1 MVRPTRVLAY
11 LRPCG
16 LDTGAKGMKMH
27 NTRLIVAAALLL
39 VTGSVLANE
48 VIEVWGYGIS
58 PQAATSDARS
68 LGRQACLDQGY
79 SFSSFEEV
87 QNYNSGG
94 GYVSYGLANC
104 F

>member
-1 MVRPTRVLAY
+1 
-11 LRPCG
+11 
-16 LDTGAKGMKMH
+16 MKMH
-27 NTRLIVAAALLL
+27 NTRSILAAALLL
-39 VTGSVLANE
+39 VTGSALANE

-58 PQAATSDARS
+58 AQAAISDARS

-87 QNYNSGG
+87 QTYDSGA

-104 F
+104 Y